1 MVRSKQGDAFSDF
14 LRAHGIE
21 VLVQWRKPYYKHA
34 ALQLDDRGF
43 PETEALCREVCSLP
57 MAVELEDGEIDRVI
71 DVVRSYY
78 RRS

>member
-1 MVRSKQGDAFSDF
+1 
-14 LRAHGIE
+14 
-21 VLVQWRKPYYKHA
+21 
-34 ALQLDDRGF
+34 
-43 PETEALCREVCSLP
+43 